1 MSLKILII
9 EDEPDIRKNLEYNL
23 SREGYSVL
31 TAASIA
37 EAEQLIYSNNL
48 SLVLLDLM
56 LPDGSGLELC
66 KKMKSDP
73 DIQNLPI
80 IILTAK
86 DDEVDK
92 VVGFEIGADDYVTKP
107 FSVREL
113 ILRIKAVLKR
123 GEKKKDI
130 VEIDRQFGDLKIDID
145 SHEVYVDGE
154 LVNLTALE
162 FKLLIQLVD
171 RRGRVQSREQLL
183 TDVGVCGWGR
193 PVLLHSRRNPA
204 VAAAEAGPELAGG
217 GRGAMLYIS
226 GNDTPASKAL
236 KGTKDWTQVKMR
248 LKSGLDTSLTIT
260 CLFGGWG
267 IVTGKAWW
275 DDVSLRKVTYEVIES
290 DESESVAKGN
300 VERGKKIFMTHPI
313 AACTRCHVVKGV
325 GGPVGPVGPVSPV
338 GPVGLNLRETN
349 KAKTNMLA
357 AHVAAMRSPDSVTNT
372 PPQNAPPKYPA
383 GTTI

>member
-31 TAASIA
+31 TATSIA

-73 DIQNLPI
+73 DMQNLPI

-92 VVGFEIGADDYVTKP
+92 VVGFALGADDYVTKP

-123 GEKKKDI
+123 GDNKKDI

-154 LVNLTALE
+154 LVNLPALE

-183 TDVGVCGWGR
+183 ADVWGY
-193 PVLLHSRRNPA
+193 S
-204 VAAAEAGPELAGG
+204 AEVTT
-217 GRGAMLYIS
+217 RTV
-226 GNDTPASKAL
+226 DTHIKRL
-236 KGTKDWTQVKMR
+236 REKLGTMGKYVQ
-248 LKSGLDTSLTIT
+248 TI
-260 CLFGGWG
+260 
-267 IVTGKAWW
+267 
-275 DDVSLRKVTYEVIES
+275 R
-290 DESESVAKGN
+290 
-300 VERGKKIFMTHPI
+300 
-313 AACTRCHVVKGV
+313 GV
-325 GGPVGPVGPVSPV
+325 GYKFS
-338 GPVGLNLRETN
+338 
-349 KAKTNMLA
+349 
-357 AHVAAMRSPDSVTNT
+357 RSPD
-372 PPQNAPPKYPA
+372 
-383 GTTI
+383 